1 MISHWFAPDDK
12 SSIRPERISKNSL
25 WHKVKFLHDEELT
38 FKAGDL
44 LIISFDPQIASRIKQ
59 ILYQFS
65 ATPAHALDIIDCGT
79 ITQGNPE
86 NIIPILEEINSSGAV
101 ILLIGMPLAFMRYQ
115 VDGIRMASIVRE
127 SNLDDDVHLRGT
139 KPGTLFQYIGTQ
151 RHLVS
156 ETHLNVEGHL
166 RLSELREDLSLA
178 EPCIR
183 DSEALIFNCDS
194 MSAAE
199 ATYLSGMSSSGLT
212 VIEACQMFRYAGA
225 AQILKS
231 VGVYNYSIERDVTG
245 VMANAIAQMI
255 WYFME
260 GSTLREDPEKNP
272 LTEYHVQSKD
282 HDHVLLFFKSEFSG
296 RWWIEN
302 KEGRKVPCSYQDY
315 RKACEEEFSD
325 RIIKSVLG

>member
-1 MISHWFAPDDK
+1 MISHWFVPDDK
-12 SSIRPERISKNSL
+12 SSIRPERISKSSL
-25 WHKVKFLHDEELT
+25 WHKVRFLHDEDIAFT
-38 FKAGDL
+38 AGDIL
-44 LIISFDPQIASRIKQ
+44 LISFDHQIASRIKQ

-65 ATPAHALDIIDCGT
+65 ATPAQALDIIDCGT
-79 ITQGNPE
+79 ITQGKPE
-86 NIIPILEEINSSGAV
+86 NIIPILEEIKSSGAV
-101 ILLIGMPLAFMRYQ
+101 MLLIGMPMAFMGHQ

-127 SNLDDDVHLRGT
+127 SNLDDDVHLRGA

-166 RLSELREDLSLA
+166 RLSELREELNLA

-183 DSEALIFNCDS
+183 DSEAMIFNCDS

-199 ATYLSGMSSSGLT
+199 AGFLSGMSSSGLT
-212 VIEACQMFRYAGA
+212 ITEACQLFRYAGA
-225 AQILKS
+225 AQILQS
-231 VGVYNYSIERDVTG
+231 VGVYNYAVEKDDG
-245 VMANAIAQMI
+245 CMMGNGIAQMI

-296 RWWIEN
+296 RWWIED
-302 KEGRKVPCSYQDY
+302 KTGRKVPCSYQDY